1 MFCGVYVRLYSM
13 GYLAV
18 DACVMMH
25 ASSYTSDKLV
35 TMVALASLVVP
46 GAVVLAVIYN
56 LLVILSHLSY

>member
-1 MFCGVYVRLYSM
+1 M